1 MEFRSHRNCSWAG
14 NSSSCSQKRSS
25 TGKNGTL
32 KIAFRS
38 APAAGTVVASGA
50 DYTLTEN
57 DLSNLIS
64 LNEGVR
70 FALVNGQIVTAE

>member
-1 MEFRSHRNCSWAG
+1 M
-14 NSSSCSQKRSS
+14 
-25 TGKNGTL
+25 

-38 APAAGTVVASGA
+38 APAAGTVVAAGA